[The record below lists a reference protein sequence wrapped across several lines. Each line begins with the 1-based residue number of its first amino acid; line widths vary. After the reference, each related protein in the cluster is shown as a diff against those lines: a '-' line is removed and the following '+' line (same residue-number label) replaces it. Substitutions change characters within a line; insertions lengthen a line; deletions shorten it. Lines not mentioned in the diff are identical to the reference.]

1 MFILLSASLFIIRR
15 FNMSHN
21 RFRRFCLLR
30 SIVIFL
36 LVIKAVLPSITQ
48 NYIAINSASALPV
61 TTLWLF
67 PLFQYRRGYKTV
79 KLTYP
84 KVFRRFRQNQKNAPI
99 ASQDLSATLFFLI
112 FRFLSSIPLINYQ
125 ASDKTDLFCDFSAI
139 CFKPKMF
146 P

>member
-48 NYIAINSASALPV
+48 NYIAINSASGIARYN
-61 TTLWLF
+61 TLAF
-67 PLFQYRRGYKTV
+67 F
-79 KLTYP
+79 
-84 KVFRRFRQNQKNAPI
+84 
-99 ASQDLSATLFFLI
+99 LFFNI
-112 FRFLSSIPLINYQ
+112 VEDTKR
-125 ASDKTDLFCDFSAI
+125 
-139 CFKPKMF
+139 
-146 P
+146 

>member
-15 FNMSHN
+15 FNISHN
-21 RFRRFCLLR
+21 RFRRFCILR

-67 PLFQYRRGYKTV
+67 SSFSISSRIQNGE
-79 KLTYP
+79 TY
-84 KVFRRFRQNQKNAPI
+84 
-99 ASQDLSATLFFLI
+99 LSKGVSPFPSKSKKCTDCEPRSFSHTAFSDFPFLI
-112 FRFLSSIPLINYQ
+112 FYPINKLSSIR
-125 ASDKTDLFCDFSAI
+125 
-139 CFKPKMF
+139 
-146 P
+146 